1 MYILLFFIPMPI
13 IIFFR
18 AYQDEHKKHLI
29 WLLKQ
34 EGFRFSIFTLSVKGV
49 ENVLK
54 NYNGDAKKY
63 EELKKELDIM
73 KTNQRIGFKIFLF
86 TLLVLAAIIFCLVK
100 FG

>member
-1 MYILLFFIPMPI
+1 MYIIFFIIPVLI
-13 IIFFR
+13 GTVFR
-18 AYQDEHKKHLI
+18 AYQDEHKKHFI

-34 EGFRFSIFTLSVKGV
+34 EGFRFNIFTLTVKGV

-54 NYNGDAKKY
+54 SYNGDAQKY
-63 EELKKELDIM
+63 EELKNELDIM

-86 TLLVLAAIIFCLVK
+86 TLLVLTAIIFCLVK